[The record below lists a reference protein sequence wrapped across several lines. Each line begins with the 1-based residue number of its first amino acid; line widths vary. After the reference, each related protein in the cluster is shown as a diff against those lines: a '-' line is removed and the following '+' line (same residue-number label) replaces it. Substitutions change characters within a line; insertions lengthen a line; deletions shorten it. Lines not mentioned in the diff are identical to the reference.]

1 MVWTGM
7 ELGKVVTRL
16 DYATQ
21 TGSSPRT
28 EALGR
33 ATVHR
38 RMSELSQRDIEDAAR
53 EAGIS
58 PAELRIEL
66 ARQRGPAGPYGAQPG
81 KALATIGD
89 RGLLP
94 VSVRGISTA
103 NAESPLPFPAEQA
116 VRAVKQS
123 IEAQVG
129 VRGHMMGGT
138 QADILDEQ
146 AGVIYR
152 VQAEDDGGG
161 GALVRVD
168 IDPTPMRA
176 KRTLMAMGLGAT
188 VGLFFLSGVI
198 IPGLLGTALVGA
210 ALGLGVI
217 GGISLGTQGGR
228 TSRGARYIASTALV
242 EAEYGGSKALP
253 PG

>member
-1 MVWTGM
+1 MGV
-7 ELGKVVTRL
+7 GKVLTPL
-16 DYATQ
+16 DYATHGE
-21 TGSSPRT
+21 TTPRT
-28 EALGR
+28 SQVER
-33 ATVHR
+33 ATVR
-38 RMSELSQRDIEDAAR
+38 LVMSDLSQRDIEDAAR
-53 EAGIS
+53 EAGIT
-58 PAELRIEL
+58 PAELRHEL
-66 ARQRGPAGPYGAQPG
+66 ARQRGSSHPYGADTGQG
-81 KALATIGD
+81 LMKAGE

-129 VRGHMMGGT
+129 GRGHMMGAK
-138 QADILDEQ
+138 QADILDEE

-168 IDPTPMRA
+168 IDPTPLRA
-176 KRTLMAMGLGAT
+176 KRTLVAMGLGAT

-198 IPGLLGTALVGA
+198 IPGLIGTALVGA
-210 ALGLGVI
+210 AIGLGVV
-217 GGISLGTQGGR
+217 GGISLGTQGER
-228 TSRGARYIASTALV
+228 ASRGARYVASTALV
-242 EAEYGGSKALP
+242 EAEYGGSRALP

>member
-1 MVWTGM
+1 
-7 ELGKVVTRL
+7 
-16 DYATQ
+16 
-21 TGSSPRT
+21 
-28 EALGR
+28 
-33 ATVHR
+33 
-38 RMSELSQRDIEDAAR
+38 MSDLSQRDIEDAAR

-58 PAELRIEL
+58 AAELRSEL
-66 ARQRGPAGPYGAQPG
+66 ARQRGPSGPYGADPG
-81 KALATIGD
+81 HALAKIGE

-103 NAESPLPFPAEQA
+103 NAESPLPFPPEQA

-129 VRGHMMGGT
+129 GRGHMMGAK

-168 IDPTPMRA
+168 IDPTPLRA

-210 ALGLGVI
+210 ALGLGVV
-217 GGISLGTQGGR
+217 GGISLGTMGDR
-228 TSRGARYIASTALV
+228 ASRGARYIASTALV

>member
-1 MVWTGM
+1 
-7 ELGKVVTRL
+7 
-16 DYATQ
+16 
-21 TGSSPRT
+21 
-28 EALGR
+28 
-33 ATVHR
+33 
-38 RMSELSQRDIEDAAR
+38 MSELSQRDIEEAAR

-58 PAELRIEL
+58 AAELRNEL
-66 ARQRGPAGPYGAQPG
+66 ARQRGARVDPG
-81 KALATIGD
+81 QALATTGE

-94 VSVRGISTA
+94 VSPRGISTA

-129 VRGHMMGGT
+129 GRGHMMGAK
-138 QADILDEQ
+138 QADILDED

-152 VQAEDDGGG
+152 IQAEDDGSG

-168 IDPTPMRA
+168 IDPTPLRA

-210 ALGLGVI
+210 ALGLGVV
-217 GGISLGTQGGR
+217 GGISLGTQGDR
-228 TSRGARYIASTALV
+228 ASRGARYVASTALV
-242 EAEYGGSKALP
+242 EAEYGGTRALP
-253 PG
+253 PGGV